1 MTLTDR
7 LAQQGRWLFALRSV
21 VPLVLLPVVVL
32 AMPESWQTEVW
43 LGPAGALAVQW
54 LGVGVACAGVM
65 IRCAA
70 VGFAPDGT
78 SSRDTHRLRAPALN
92 TTGMYSVVRHPLY
105 LGNALMWLGVAMSLR
120 VWWLVVIVALVYWI
134 YIERVMLV
142 EEAFLR
148 QTFGA
153 TFETWAARTPA
164 FAPRFSHWMRPT
176 VSFSWRRVLSEHN
189 GLLSMALVIPLLAF
203 LEDQQHGGESL
214 AVWSRAHRDLVM
226 LLAAGLVISGVSMVL
241 RRRLSAAGSESAPT
255 AASEPQ
261 CDAVRT

>member
-1 MTLTDR
+1 MTLTER
-7 LAQQGRWLFALRSV
+7 LAQQGRRLFAFRSV
-21 VPLVLLPVVVL
+21 VPLLLLPVVVL
-32 AMPESWQTEVW
+32 AMPASWQAEAW
-43 LGPAGALAVQW
+43 LGPTGALVVQW
-54 LGVGVACAGVM
+54 LAVGIACAGVLL
-65 IRCAA
+65 RCAA

-105 LGNALMWLGVAMSLR
+105 LGNALMWIGVAMSLR

-148 QTFGA
+148 QTFGV
-153 TFETWAARTPA
+153 TFEAWAVRTPA
-164 FAPRFSHWMRPT
+164 FVPRFSRWTRPT
-176 VSFSWRRVLSEHN
+176 GSFSWKRVLSEHN
-189 GLLSMALVIPLLAF
+189 GLLSMVLIIPLLEF

-214 AVWSRAHRDLVM
+214 AVWSREHRDLVM

-241 RRRLSAAGSESAPT
+241 RRRLSAATPESA
-255 AASEPQ
+255 AA
-261 CDAVRT
+261 AA